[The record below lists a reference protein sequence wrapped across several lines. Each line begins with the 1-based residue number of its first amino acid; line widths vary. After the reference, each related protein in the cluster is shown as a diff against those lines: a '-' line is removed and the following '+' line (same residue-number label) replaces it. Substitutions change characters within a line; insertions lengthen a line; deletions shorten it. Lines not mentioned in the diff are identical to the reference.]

1 MSVYELPDHQ
11 GSRPGIILI
20 GRYQALISEGVRTGM
35 QSHQFSTPI
44 LVTGSQPSVRL
55 ERIHLGNGRLDEEW
69 LQRQIHDAPY
79 CLPIDE
85 VEPAFGD
92 LIPVCMELS
101 TPHGFI
107 DNLFLTPTG
116 DIVLAEVKLWRN
128 PEMRRKVVAQ
138 ALDYVAWLFSMDYEG
153 FEAAVLGN
161 KTVQS
166 RNITSLYELASHVE
180 QINESA
186 FVDAVSR
193 NLSIGRAVVLIVG
206 DGIRSETQA
215 LVSLLEDYGNL
226 QFSFALIEL
235 AVFTR
240 RDCPDEYLICP
251 RILAKTEMLRRTVF
265 DIQAAPRKSS
275 PIGTASS
282 TRTTQS
288 QKAVAK
294 TALSISSEQF
304 WEAMA
309 GLDASLPEKLQSF
322 LRVVEELGVSPEF
335 KRSLILRWTS
345 PEGQPVNLGYIE
357 RNGKVWTN
365 DVHNKLPG
373 TMTDP
378 YVRQLA
384 SILGSSV
391 RMSSSSG
398 RLNLANDT
406 GGGILITDVADK
418 LDGWKDC
425 IATLIESVR
434 NSPDA
439 L

>member
-1 MSVYELPDHQ
+1 MH
-11 GSRPGIILI
+11 
-20 GRYQALISEGVRTGM
+20 
-35 QSHQFSTPI
+35 SHQFSTPI
-44 LVTGSQPSVRL
+44 LVSDAQYCIAM
-55 ERIHLGNGRLDEEW
+55 ERIRLGNGQLDEEW
-69 LQRQIHDAPY
+69 LQRRIHENPH

-85 VEPAFGD
+85 VEPAFAN
-92 LIPVCMELS
+92 LIPVCVELS

-116 DIVLAEVKLWRN
+116 DIVIAEVKLWRN

-138 ALDYVAWLFSMDYEG
+138 ALDYAAWLFSMDYDG
-153 FEAAVLGN
+153 FESAILGN

-166 RNITSLYELASHVE
+166 SNITSLYELASHAE

-186 FVDAVSR
+186 FVDSVSR
-193 NLSIGRAVVLIVG
+193 NLSIGRAVVLVVG

-226 QFSFALIEL
+226 QFTFALIEL

-240 RDCPDEYLICP
+240 RDRPGEYLICP

-265 DIQAAPRKSS
+265 DVQVPSLRSSS
-275 PIGTASS
+275 PEAVLSS
-282 TRTTQS
+282 KTSKTQKS
-288 QKAVAK
+288 NAK
-294 TALSISSEQF
+294 NSDSISSEQF
-304 WEAMA
+304 WEAMVA
-309 GLDASLPEKLQSF
+309 LDGSLPEKLQLF
-322 LRVVEELGVSPEF
+322 LRSIEELGVTPEF
-335 KRSLILRWTS
+335 KRSLILRWTT
-345 PEGQPVNLGYIE
+345 PEGQPINLGYIE

-373 TMTDP
+373 TLTDH

-384 SILGSSV
+384 SIVGGSTTTSA
-391 RMSSSSG
+391 SSG
-398 RLNLANDT
+398 RLNLTDDT
-406 GGGILITDVADK
+406 GGGILITAVANK
-418 LDGWKDC
+418 LDGWKRC
-425 IATLIESVR
+425 IATLIESIR

>member
-1 MSVYELPDHQ
+1 MK
-11 GSRPGIILI
+11 
-20 GRYQALISEGVRTGM
+20 M
-35 QSHQFSTPI
+35 
-44 LVTGSQPSVRL
+44 
-55 ERIHLGNGRLDEEW
+55 ERIRLGNGQLDEEW
-69 LQRQIHDAPY
+69 LQGRIQANPH

-116 DIVLAEVKLWRN
+116 DIVLTEVKLWRN

-138 ALDYVAWLFSMDYEG
+138 ALDYAAWLFSMDYEG
-153 FEAAVLGN
+153 FEKVILRN
-161 KTVQS
+161 KSALS
-166 RNITSLYELASHVE
+166 RGFASLYELASHPE

-193 NLSIGRAVVLIVG
+193 NLSIGRALVLVVG

-226 QFSFALIEL
+226 QFTFALIEL

-240 RDCPDEYLICP
+240 GDRPGEYLICP

-265 DIQAAPRKSS
+265 DIQASPPGSS
-275 PIGTASS
+275 NVGKTSSSNTSQRLTPHAETA
-282 TRTTQS
+282 R
-288 QKAVAK
+288 
-294 TALSISSEQF
+294 SISSEQF
-304 WEAMA
+304 WEAMV
-309 GLDASLPEKLQSF
+309 GLDASLTSKLQSF
-322 LRVVEELGVSPEF
+322 LRAVEELGVTPEF
-335 KRSLILRWTS
+335 KRSLILRWTT
-345 PEGQPVNLGYIE
+345 PEGQPINLGYIE

-391 RMSSSSG
+391 TTSASSG

-434 NSPDA
+434 NSPGA

>member
-1 MSVYELPDHQ
+1 MH
-11 GSRPGIILI
+11 
-20 GRYQALISEGVRTGM
+20 
-35 QSHQFSTPI
+35 SHQFSTPI
-44 LVTGSQPSVRL
+44 LVSGANHSMSM
-55 ERIHLGNGRLDEEW
+55 ERIRLGNGQLDEEW
-69 LQRQIHDAPY
+69 LQSRIQTNPH

-92 LIPVCMELS
+92 LVPIGMELS

-138 ALDYVAWLFSMDYEG
+138 ALDYAAWLFSMDYEG
-153 FEAAVLGN
+153 FEKAVLGN
-161 KTVQS
+161 KAALSQG
-166 RNITSLYELASHVE
+166 ITSLYELANHPA
-180 QINESA
+180 QIDESD

-193 NLSIGRAVVLIVG
+193 NLSIGRALVLVVG

-215 LVSLLEDYGNL
+215 LVSFLEDYGNL
-226 QFSFALIEL
+226 QFTFALIEL

-240 RDCPDEYLICP
+240 GDRPDEYLICP
-251 RILAKTEMLRRTVF
+251 RVLAKTEMLRRTVF
-265 DIQAAPRKSS
+265 DLQTTASKAS
-275 PIGTASS
+275 PTGAVSS
-282 TRTTQS
+282 TRTS
-288 QKAVAK
+288 QTRSPGTEA
-294 TALSISSEQF
+294 THSISSEQF

-309 GLDASLPEKLQSF
+309 TLDTSLPEKLQSF
-322 LRVVEELGVSPEF
+322 LSTIEELGVTPEF
-335 KRSLILRWTS
+335 KRSLILRWTA
-345 PEGQPVNLGYIE
+345 PEGQTVNLGYIE

-384 SILGSSV
+384 SILGV
-391 RMSSSSG
+391 AVTTSSSSG

>member
-1 MSVYELPDHQ
+1 
-11 GSRPGIILI
+11 
-20 GRYQALISEGVRTGM
+20 
-35 QSHQFSTPI
+35 
-44 LVTGSQPSVRL
+44 
-55 ERIHLGNGRLDEEW
+55 
-69 LQRQIHDAPY
+69 
-79 CLPIDE
+79 
-85 VEPAFGD
+85 
-92 LIPVCMELS
+92 MELS

-138 ALDYVAWLFSMDYEG
+138 ALDYAAWLFSMDYEG
-153 FEAAVLGN
+153 FEKAVLGN
-161 KTVQS
+161 KAALSQG
-166 RNITSLYELASHVE
+166 ITSLYELANHPA
-180 QINESA
+180 QIDESD

-193 NLSIGRAVVLIVG
+193 NLSIGRALVLVVG

-215 LVSLLEDYGNL
+215 LVSFLEDYGNL
-226 QFSFALIEL
+226 QFTFALIEL

-240 RDCPDEYLICP
+240 GDRPDEYLICP
-251 RILAKTEMLRRTVF
+251 RVLAKTEMLRRTVF
-265 DIQAAPRKSS
+265 DLQTTASKAS
-275 PIGTASS
+275 PTGAVSS
-282 TRTTQS
+282 TRTS
-288 QKAVAK
+288 QTRSPGTEA
-294 TALSISSEQF
+294 THSISSEQF

-309 GLDASLPEKLQSF
+309 TLDTSLPEKLQSF
-322 LRVVEELGVSPEF
+322 LSTIEELGVTPEF
-335 KRSLILRWTS
+335 KRSLILRWTA
-345 PEGQPVNLGYIE
+345 PEGQTVNLGYIE

-384 SILGSSV
+384 SILGV
-391 RMSSSSG
+391 AVTTSSSSG